1 MKHKT
6 IILIALMAA
15 VFSFSGVA
23 LAQEEAELPEPGL
36 TPTSPFYFLDRL
48 GDWAKVN
55 ILTFNSVRKTEIKIE
70 ITEERLAEL
79 NDVSQKAPSRT
90 DILEKLEA
98 DVEAGANEA
107 NSGAEK
113 LDSQNRNVSGLME
126 KFNNFSLKRQEV
138 LEKVIE
144 RVPEKVKEKIE
155 KRFENIQEQIE
166 KHREILLK
174 QKEKGFISEEKLGS
188 IIQKSLS
195 RLKDQLEERK
205 ERLEEIEDEALKEKL
220 ENIIEKKTEILE
232 GGVLAVESR
241 DDLKD
246 LRDKITETRK
256 EAIKSILET
265 RKELKMEA
273 PTTEEALEKIHEN
286 KLDLKEEAEKI
297 IREVGEKISKTEE
310 ELSQLKEEGV
320 SITQNID
327 ELLVRTKEHL
337 KKAKAAFGESRFGE
351 AFGQAAAALRNINNA
366 RRSVER
372 ISEGKEELPEK
383 IDNLKE
389 DLAQLEEKIKS
400 FGETAPQDIEELFEA
415 GKAELLKA
423 ENFFKEADFQEA
435 LRHFKISERIVDKL
449 TRYLERVTEA
459 KEEDEEFSEKSIEEK
474 KDILEKGLEKAKK
487 IRKIER
493 LEEKKEARL
502 EMPASIKSQE
512 DKKEEIKE
520 NEDEGETEDKEASR
534 KTNKETGSIERIDM
548 TARQWSFEP
557 ATIKVKKGA
566 KVILNIKS
574 VDVKHG
580 FSLPEFDV
588 KADLEP
594 GRTEKVEFVASKT
607 GRFQFRCSVFCGA
620 GHFGMTGTLV
630 VE

>member
-474 KDILEKGLEKAKK
+474 K
-487 IRKIER
+487 
-493 LEEKKEARL
+493 
-502 EMPASIKSQE
+502 
-512 DKKEEIKE
+512 E

-534 KTNKETGSIERIDM
+534 KTNKESGSIERIDM
-548 TARQWSFEP
+548 SARQWSFEP

-620 GHFGMTGTLV
+620 GHFGMTVTLV